1 MNGRIALE
9 GLEFHAFHGVYPHE
23 RESGNW
29 FEVDISV
36 ETDFSA
42 AAQRD
47 DLEGTV
53 NYEALYSIVKG
64 EMEKPSKLLE
74 SVAEKIVNDVL
85 RELKAV
91 ILVYSHSIFVLQS
104 QPRSNT
110 PEQLGRLT
118 TLKNYESLAT
128 GLGLSIHGCTLHHTE
143 RSHKQWCLRHKIFQ
157 FLKVQ

>member
-29 FEVDISV
+29 FEVDIAV

-53 NYEALYSIVKG
+53 NYETLYSIVKA
-64 EMEKPSKLLE
+64 EMERPSKLLE

-91 ILVYSHSIFVLQS
+91 VLV
-104 QPRSNT
+104 
-110 PEQLGRLT
+110 E
-118 TLKNYESLAT
+118 
-128 GLGLSIHGCTLHHTE
+128 LSISKMNPPIGGKCRRATVSVSKRRT
-143 RSHKQWCLRHKIFQ
+143 
-157 FLKVQ
+157 